1 MDYAHTE
8 PNMVF
13 ANKAKHALT
22 APWRNPKQVFLGET
36 NFCRGYPNT
45 LCSSFAARRNMPEYA
60 DRLLCLCV
68 HIQTFGK
75 NGTDVHATIQTVIQ
89 TVGKNGTD
97 VQTVDE

>member
-1 MDYAHTE
+1 M
-8 PNMVF
+8 
-13 ANKAKHALT
+13 
-22 APWRNPKQVFLGET
+22 
-36 NFCRGYPNT
+36 
-45 LCSSFAARRNMPEYA
+45 
-60 DRLLCLCV
+60 